1 MLIQLDESEL
11 LARLSKGDRKA
22 FTLLYN
28 RNINNLYRYI
38 YLICRSSELTEEI
51 VQCVFIKIWE
61 RRESLANVVSFRS
74 YVYRSAKNL
83 LLDQIKKSK
92 TEAQALVKVQPLSEE
107 SSERSDAK
115 INYKD
120 FYLMAQDAI
129 NLLPE
134 KRRQIVELRTKDE
147 LSLDE
152 IAEKLS
158 ISKATVKKQLYSG
171 MDFVRKHMLAHGEL
185 TVGVFLVGAWKHL
198 F

>member
-1 MLIQLDESEL
+1 MLIQLDEGEL
-11 LARLSKGDRKA
+11 LNRLSKGDRKA
-22 FTLLYN
+22 FTVLYN

-38 YLICRSSELTEEI
+38 YLICRSAGLTEEI

-61 RRESLANVVSFRS
+61 RRESLVNVVSFQS

-92 TEAQALVKVQPLSEE
+92 TEAKVLVIVQPTSEE

-129 NLLPE
+129 NMLPE

-185 TVGVFLVGAWKHL
+185 TVGVLLIGAWKHL

>member
-11 LARLSKGDRKA
+11 LARLSKGDRRA
-22 FTLLYN
+22 FTVLYN

-61 RRESLANVVSFRS
+61 RRESLTNVVSFRS

-83 LLDQIKKSK
+83 LLDQIKKNK
-92 TEAQALVKVQPLSEE
+92 TEAQVLVKVQPLSEE

-152 IAEKLS
+152 IAAKLS
-158 ISKATVKKQLYSG
+158 ISKATVKKQLYCG

-185 TVGVFLVGAWKHL
+185 TIGVFIVGAWKHL

>member
-1 MLIQLDESEL
+1 MLVQLDEGEL
-11 LARLSKGDRKA
+11 IRRLSLGDRKA
-22 FTLLYN
+22 FTVLYN

-38 YLICRSSELTEEI
+38 YLISKSTELTEEI

-61 RRESLANVVSFRS
+61 RRETLENITSFRS

-83 LLDQIKKSK
+83 LLDHLKRNK
-92 TEAQALVKVQPLSEE
+92 TEAKILVMVQPVSEE
-107 SSERSDAK
+107 SQERSDDY

-120 FYLMAQDAI
+120 YYLMAQDAI

-134 KRRQIVELRTKDE
+134 KRRQIVELRTKEE

-152 IAEKLS
+152 IAVKLS
-158 ISKATVKKQLYSG
+158 ISKATVKKQLYTG
-171 MDFVRKHMLAHGEL
+171 MDFVRKYMHSHSELAIGL
-185 TVGVFLVGAWKHL
+185 FLIGFWEQL